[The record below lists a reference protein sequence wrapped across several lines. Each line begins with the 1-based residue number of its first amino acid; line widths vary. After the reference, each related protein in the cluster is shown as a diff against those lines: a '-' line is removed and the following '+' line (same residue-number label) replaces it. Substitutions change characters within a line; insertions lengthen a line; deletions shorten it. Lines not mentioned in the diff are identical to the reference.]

1 MTIKVKSFNVLSFL
15 ARFIFPTVIT
25 MALFLTAFFSIII
38 PAIEK
43 NSMDRKREMIRELTS
58 SAWTILASFHNDE
71 MKGILSREE
80 AQKRAIEQITNLHY
94 GREMKDYF
102 WINDMFPK
110 MVVHPYR
117 TDLNGTDLTTYTD
130 PEGKKIFVEMVS
142 IVNRYGDGYVE
153 YMWQWQDEKEIVVPK
168 ISYIKGFKPWGW
180 IIGTGIYIDDIEQE
194 IDSLVNNLLQISLFI
209 LLIISML
216 LAFIAAQSFRAMKQ
230 QQAAEDALRESEE
243 KYRTLVESA
252 GEGMLMA
259 IEGTF
264 MYANQPV
271 VDLIE
276 YEMDDLRKMEIK
288 DIFEDSED
296 NSNTEYIKSLM
307 SGEGVPERFET
318 VIKTKSGSLRDVVLS
333 ATQISLGGKPGF
345 MAVVTD
351 ITNRKQEF
359 SELGES
365 EEKFRT
371 MANNLNV
378 GFFRMTVGRNPRFLE
393 VNPALVNLM
402 GYESREELMSIPVT
416 SLYADADDYKELAPK
431 AFKQGLRLEFVKFRK
446 KDGTIF
452 NASLWGIRIK
462 GQDGKRSYFD
472 GLIEDMSELLNR
484 NEKNELLLSEM
495 QTSLMFFNQQISSIP
510 GADPVRCSDS
520 ATIAD
525 AIQLMEEKNSGLL
538 LVQDSSDIDSGVIT
552 DHDLRKALTTNKGNS
567 SFKVSEIMSSPVISI
582 PAEAYIFE
590 AWLLMIKKGIFHLFI
605 TNSAGNITGMLGIQD
620 LVAIQNY
627 SPAVLL
633 KKINTSLKPDDIIE
647 FNKTQPYII
656 KSMIESGANPQNINH
671 LTTLISDTILTRFI
685 EFAVKEIG
693 PPPVKFSF
701 IVFGSEGREEQTL
714 RTDQDNAI
722 IFDDVEPGQEDDAYK
737 YFLNLGTKVCTWL
750 NDAGYTFCDG
760 NNMAM
765 NPEYCQPISIWKQY
779 FSKWVHN
786 ATAEDLLRT
795 KIFFDFRNGYGEESF
810 SLTLREHLDTLVD
823 KNPRFFQMLARNILP
838 MAPPIGLFGNF
849 VVESDGEHRGSFDI
863 KSTMIPIVDFARIYA
878 LNNKIHATNTLARLQ
893 ELKNKNILTK
903 QNHLEMEQAYT
914 YLMQIRLRIQARA
927 LSHKDKDPDNYVR
940 PKNLSYIEQKLL
952 KEIFAQTKNFQS
964 RLSYDF
970 TGQLGG
976 I

>member
-1 MTIKVKSFNVLSFL
+1 MTIKARSFNILSFL

-58 SAWTILASFHNDE
+58 SAWTILATFYNDE
-71 MKGILSREE
+71 ARGILTREE
-80 AQKRAIEQITNLHY
+80 AQRRAIEQITNLHY

-117 TDLNGTDLTTYTD
+117 TDLNGADLSEYTD
-130 PEGKKIFVEMVS
+130 PDGKKIFVEMVK
-142 IVNRYGDGYVE
+142 IVNQYGDGYVE
-153 YMWQWQDEKEIVVPK
+153 YMWQWQDEEELIIPK

-180 IIGTGIYIDDIEQE
+180 IIGTGVYVDDIRRE
-194 IDSLVNNLLQISLFI
+194 IDSLTNNLLQISLFI

-216 LAFIAAQSFRAMKQ
+216 LAFMAVQSFRAMKQ
-230 QQAAEDALRESEE
+230 QQAAEEALRESEE

-259 IEGTF
+259 LEGTF

-271 VDLIE
+271 IDLIE
-276 YEMDDLRKMEIK
+276 YSMDDLRTMEIK
-288 DIFEDSED
+288 DIFEDSEE
-296 NSNTEYIKSLM
+296 NTNAEYIKALV

-318 VIKTKSGSLRDVVLS
+318 VIKTKSGTLRDVILS
-333 ATQISLGGKPGF
+333 ATQISLGGKTGF

-393 VNPALVNLM
+393 VNPALVHLM
-402 GYESREELMSIPVT
+402 GYESREELMSVPVT
-416 SLYADADDYKELAPK
+416 SLYANPEDYKELAPK

-452 NASLWGIRIK
+452 NASIWGIRIK
-462 GQDGKRSYFD
+462 GNEGKSGYFD
-472 GLIEDMSELLNR
+472 GLIEDMSDLVDR
-484 NEKNELLLSEM
+484 NEKNEVLLSEM
-495 QTSLMFFNQQISSIP
+495 QTSLMFFNQQISGIHKINPVTCDASSSIE
-510 GADPVRCSDS
+510 
-520 ATIAD
+520 D
-525 AIQLMEEKNSGLL
+525 AINLMEKDKTDIL
-538 LVQDSSDIDSGVIT
+538 LVRDSSGKDTGVIT
-552 DHDLRKALTTNKGNS
+552 DHDLRKALINLKD
-567 SFKVSEIMSSPVISI
+567 KRREKIIEIMSSPVISI
-582 PAEAYIFE
+582 DDQAYIFE
-590 AWLLMIKKGIFHLFI
+590 AWLLMIKKGISHLF
-605 TNSAGNITGMLGIQD
+605 TTDKTGKITGILGLQD
-620 LVAIQNY
+620 LLAIQNY

-633 KKINTSLKPDDIIE
+633 KKINNASAPDEIIE
-647 FNKTQPYII
+647 YNKTQPFII
-656 KSMIESGANPQNINH
+656 KSMIESGSKPQNVNH
-671 LTTLISDTILTRFI
+671 LTTLISDTILARFI
-685 EFAVKEIG
+685 EFAVRDIG
-693 PPPVKFSF
+693 PPPAKFSF

-714 RTDQDNAI
+714 RTDQDNAL
-722 IFDDVEPGQEDDAYK
+722 IFDDVDPDNADGTYK

-750 NDAGYTFCDG
+750 NEAGYTFCDG

-765 NPEYCQPISIWKQY
+765 NPEYCQPISVWKQY

-786 ATAEDLLRT
+786 ASAEDLLRT

-810 SLTLREHLDTLVD
+810 ALSLREHLDSLVD

-849 VVESDGEHRGSFDI
+849 VVESEGEHRGSFDI

-893 ELKNKNILTK
+893 ELKNLNILTK

-927 LSHKDKDPDNYVR
+927 LSHKDPDNYVR

-976 I
+976 L